1 MRRILHIAAIPVVAG
16 AIYGWLVIQAAKDA
30 RHMVARK
37 LWPGPPID
45 FP

>member
-1 MRRILHIAAIPVVAG
+1 VRRFFHIAATPVVVVG
-16 AIYGWLVIQAAKDA
+16 IYSWLIVQAAKDA
-30 RHMVARK
+30 RHMIARK